1 MLCVSIHNTLHIFI
15 RGAMAK
21 RFSFMVFAF
30 MVALFGTIIFPY
42 NTQTTNA
49 LSIKDSNIV
58 YNSID
63 KLIEIEEN
71 KVLNITETI
80 TLTYKK
86 SGINVGLS
94 RHISRTNKVTR
105 IVNGDKIA
113 KTYVHTLKLESVTMN
128 GEDEYSF
135 VERDG
140 DYYVINIG
148 AAGDYKSAGQ
158 YVYEI
163 NYTYDLGEDFISSFD
178 DFTFD
183 LMDYDYLTSVENF
196 SATIK
201 LPKLASDILDNLTF
215 RTNDFEGLGHEAVNL
230 NVSSEIDENGTTKS
244 VLRLNMQD
252 IPAQT
257 GLTIQLLLP
266 HNFFDTNFVPH
277 PLYYVTIAVS
287 IVAVIGIILLLLS
300 HKFHKKE
307 IVTVEFYP
315 PKNCSAIDVAKIYR
329 GKAKPKDFTALILEW
344 ASKKLIKIELVDKK
358 TVKLVKLQDFPKI
371 ENIPDELVK
380 SKLNE
385 HELFDAFFAGG
396 DTFVAKKNKVIKN
409 TKLAEAS
416 RKIYKQEDETKKNSF
431 ILRMAV
437 SILAVLP
444 ILFQIIWYN
453 AFVGGA
459 FFYLIILIFPII
471 ALLVLTY
478 TPIPWWFKLIWCS
491 FFGGLP
497 LGMMISFMFIPYDFL
512 YLSIITALILIVGF
526 CLAPLV
532 KVFTKFE
539 RSMQGKV
546 IGFKNFL
553 KVAELDKLNAL
564 VQDDPEYFYH
574 ILPYCYIFNLTDK
587 MEEKFKAL
595 NVENPDYLNGNS
607 TAIVAGCIGSV
618 ITHRIVGFSSSSSSS
633 SFRGGGGR
641 RGSSGGGAGGG
652 GARGR

>member
-1 MLCVSIHNTLHIFI
+1 
-15 RGAMAK
+15 MAK
-21 RFSFMVFAF
+21 RLCLVIFVFMI
-30 MVALFGTIIFPY
+30 ALFGTIIFPY

-63 KLIEIEEN
+63 KLIEVGED

-80 TLTYKK
+80 VLTYKN

-94 RHISRTNKVTR
+94 RHISRLNKVTR
-105 IVNGDKIA
+105 IVNGDKIS
-113 KTYVHTLKLESVTMN
+113 KTYVHTLKLESVSMN
-128 GEDEYSF
+128 GEEEYSF
-135 VERDG
+135 VEREG
-140 DYYVINIG
+140 DYYIINIG
-148 AAGDYKSAGQ
+148 ADGDYKSEGQ

-163 NYTYDLGEDFISSFD
+163 KYTYDLGEDFISSFD

-196 SATIK
+196 SATII
-201 LPKLASDILDNLTF
+201 LPALEGDFLDNLSF

-230 NVSSEIDENGTTKS
+230 DVSSLIDENGFTKS
-244 VLRLNMQD
+244 VLKLSMRD
-252 IPAQT
+252 IPAQA

-266 HNFFDTNFVPH
+266 NNFFDTNYLPH

-315 PKNCSAIDVAKIYR
+315 PKNCSAIDVAKVYR
-329 GKAKPKDFTALILEW
+329 GKVRAKDFTALILEW

-416 RKIYKQEDETKKNSF
+416 RKIYKQDDETKKNSF

-453 AFVGGA
+453 VFVGGA

-471 ALLVLTY
+471 ALIVLTY
-478 TPIPWWFKLIWCS
+478 TPIPWWFKILWCGL
-491 FFGGLP
+491 FGGAP
-497 LGMMISFMFIPYDFL
+497 LVIMIYSMLIPYDFL
-512 YLSIITALILIVGF
+512 YLSIITAVILIVGF

-595 NVENPDYLNGNS
+595 NIEYPEYLNGNS
-607 TAIVAGCIGSV
+607 TVIVAGCIGSV
-618 ITHRIVGFSSSSSSS
+618 ITRRISSSSSSSSS

>member
-1 MLCVSIHNTLHIFI
+1 
-15 RGAMAK
+15 MAK
-21 RFSFMVFAF
+21 RLCLVIFVFMI
-30 MVALFGTIIFPY
+30 ALFSSIIFPF
-42 NTQTTNA
+42 NTVNA

-63 KLIEIEEN
+63 KLIEVGED

-80 TLTYKK
+80 VLTYKN

-94 RHISRTNKVTR
+94 RHISRLNKVTR
-105 IVNGDKIA
+105 IVNGDKIS

-128 GEDEYSF
+128 GEEEYSF
-135 VERDG
+135 VEREG
-140 DYYVINIG
+140 DYYIINIG
-148 AAGDYKSAGQ
+148 ADGDYKSEGQ

-163 NYTYDLGEDFISSFD
+163 KYTYDLGEDFISSFD

-196 SATIK
+196 SATII
-201 LPKLASDILDNLTF
+201 LPALEGDFLDNLSF

-252 IPAQT
+252 IPAQA

-266 HNFFDTNFVPH
+266 NNFFDTNFVPH

-329 GKAKPKDFTALILEW
+329 GKVKPKDFTALILEW
-344 ASKKLIKIELVDKK
+344 ASKKLIKIELVYKK
-358 TVKLVKLQDFPKI
+358 TVKLVKLQDFPVI
-371 ENIPDELVK
+371 ENVSDELLNG
-380 SKLNE
+380 KLNE
-385 HELFDAFFAGG
+385 KNLFEAFFANS
-396 DTFVAKKNKVIKN
+396 DTFVAKKNVAIKN
-409 TKLAEAS
+409 TKLAMAS
-416 RKIYKQEDETKKNSF
+416 RKIYKQDESVTKKCLL
-431 ILRMAV
+431 LRLAV
-437 SILAVLP
+437 SVLAVLP
-444 ILFQIIWYN
+444 IFFLIIWYED
-453 AFVGGA
+453 FVGGA
-459 FFYLIILIFPII
+459 FLNFIILIFPII
-471 ALLVLTY
+471 ALIVLTY
-478 TPIPWWFKLIWCS
+478 TPIPWWFKILWCGL
-491 FFGGLP
+491 FGGAP
-497 LGMMISFMFIPYDFL
+497 LVIMIYSMLIPYDFL
-512 YLSIITALILIVGF
+512 YLSIITATIFIVGF
-526 CLAPLV
+526 CIAPLV
-532 KVFTKFE
+532 KVFTEFE

-595 NVENPDYLNGNS
+595 NIEYPEYLNGNS
-607 TAIVAGCIGSV
+607 TVIVAGCIGSV
-618 ITHRIVGFSSSSSSS
+618 ITRRISSSSSSSSS

>member
-1 MLCVSIHNTLHIFI
+1 
-15 RGAMAK
+15 MAK
-21 RFSFMVFAF
+21 RLCLVIFVFMI
-30 MVALFGTIIFPY
+30 ALFSSIIFPF
-42 NTQTTNA
+42 NTVNA

-63 KLIEIEEN
+63 KLIEVGED
-71 KVLNITETI
+71 KVLKITETI
-80 TLTYKK
+80 VLTYKN

-94 RHISRTNKVTR
+94 RHISRLNKVTR
-105 IVNGDKIA
+105 IVNGDKIS

-128 GEDEYSF
+128 GEEEYSF
-135 VERDG
+135 VEREG
-140 DYYVINIG
+140 DYYIINIG
-148 AAGDYKSAGQ
+148 ADGDYKSEGQ

-163 NYTYDLGEDFISSFD
+163 KYTYDLGEDFISSFD

-196 SATIK
+196 SATII
-201 LPKLASDILDNLTF
+201 LPALEGDFLDNLSF

-230 NVSSEIDENGTTKS
+230 DVSSLIDENGFTKS
-244 VLRLNMQD
+244 VLKLSMWD
-252 IPAQT
+252 IPAQA

-266 HNFFDTNFVPH
+266 NNFFDTNYLPP

-315 PKNCSAIDVAKIYR
+315 PKNCSAIDVAKVYR
-329 GKAKPKDFTALILEW
+329 GKVRAKDFTALILEW
-344 ASKKLIKIELVDKK
+344 ASKKLIKIELIDKK
-358 TVKLVKLQDFPKI
+358 TVKLVKLQDFPMI
-371 ENIPDELVK
+371 ENVSDELLNG
-380 SKLNE
+380 KLNE
-385 HELFDAFFAGG
+385 KNLFEAFFANS
-396 DTFVAKKNKVIKN
+396 DTFVAKKDVAIKN
-409 TKLAEAS
+409 TKLAMAS
-416 RKIYKQEDETKKNSF
+416 RKIYKQDESVTKKCLL
-431 ILRMAV
+431 LRLAV
-437 SILAVLP
+437 SVLAVLP
-444 ILFQIIWYN
+444 IFFLIIWYED
-453 AFVGGA
+453 FVGGA
-459 FFYLIILIFPII
+459 FLNFIILIFPII
-471 ALLVLTY
+471 ALIVLTY
-478 TPIPWWFKLIWCS
+478 TPIPWWFKILWCGL
-491 FFGGLP
+491 FGGAP
-497 LGMMISFMFIPYDFL
+497 LGIMIYSMLIPYDFL
-512 YLSIITALILIVGF
+512 YLSIITTIIFIVGF
-526 CLAPLV
+526 CIAPLV
-532 KVFTKFE
+532 KVFTEFE
-539 RSMQGKV
+539 RSMRGKV

-553 KVAELDKLNAL
+553 KVAELDRLNML

-595 NVENPDYLNGNS
+595 NIEYPEYLNGNS

-618 ITHRIVGFSSSSSSS
+618 ITRRISSSSSSSSS

>member
-1 MLCVSIHNTLHIFI
+1 
-15 RGAMAK
+15 MAK
-21 RFSFMVFAF
+21 RLCLVIFVFMI
-30 MVALFGTIIFPY
+30 ALFGTIIFPF
-42 NTQTTNA
+42 NTVNA

-63 KLIEIEEN
+63 KLIEVGED

-80 TLTYKK
+80 VLTYKN

-94 RHISRTNKVTR
+94 RHISRLNKVTR
-105 IVNGDKIA
+105 IVNGDKIS

-128 GEDEYSF
+128 GEEEYSF
-135 VERDG
+135 VEREG
-140 DYYVINIG
+140 DYYIINIG
-148 AAGDYKSAGQ
+148 ADGDYKSEGQ

-163 NYTYDLGEDFISSFD
+163 KYTYDLGEDFISSFD

-196 SATIK
+196 SATII
-201 LPKLASDILDNLTF
+201 LPALEGDFLDNLSF

-252 IPAQT
+252 IPAQA

-266 HNFFDTNFVPH
+266 NNFFDTNFVPH

-315 PKNCSAIDVAKIYR
+315 PKNCSAIDVAKVYR
-329 GKAKPKDFTALILEW
+329 GKVRAKDFTALILEW

-358 TVKLVKLQDFPKI
+358 TVKLVKLQDFPVI
-371 ENIPDELVK
+371 ENVSDELLNG
-380 SKLNE
+380 KLNE
-385 HELFDAFFAGG
+385 KNLFEAFFANS
-396 DTFVAKKNKVIKN
+396 DTFVAKKNVAIKN
-409 TKLAEAS
+409 TKLAMAS
-416 RKIYKQEDETKKNSF
+416 RKNKQDESVTKKCLL
-431 ILRMAV
+431 LRLAV
-437 SILAVLP
+437 SVLAVLP
-444 ILFQIIWYN
+444 IFFLIIWYE

-459 FFYLIILIFPII
+459 FLNFIILIFPII
-471 ALLVLTY
+471 ALMVLTY
-478 TPIPWWFKLIWCS
+478 TPIPWWFKILWCGL
-491 FFGGLP
+491 FGGAP
-497 LGMMISFMFIPYDFL
+497 LGMMIYSMLIPYDFL
-512 YLSIITALILIVGF
+512 YLSIITTIIFIAGF

-532 KVFTKFE
+532 KVFTEFE
-539 RSMQGKV
+539 RSMRGKV

-553 KVAELDKLNAL
+553 KVAELDRLNML

-595 NVENPDYLNGNS
+595 NIEYPEYLNGNS

-618 ITHRIVGFSSSSSSS
+618 ITRRISSSSSSSSS

-641 RGSSGGGAGGG
+641 RGSTGGGAGGG

>member
-1 MLCVSIHNTLHIFI
+1 MLCVSIHNTPHIFI

-30 MVALFGTIIFPY
+30 MIALFSSIIFPF
-42 NTQTTNA
+42 NTVNA

-63 KLIEIEEN
+63 KLIEVGEG

-80 TLTYKK
+80 VLTYKN

-94 RHISRTNKVTR
+94 RHISRLNKVTR
-105 IVNGDKIA
+105 IVNGDKIS

-128 GEDEYSF
+128 GEEEYSF
-135 VERDG
+135 VEREG
-140 DYYVINIG
+140 DYYIINIG
-148 AAGDYKSAGQ
+148 ADGDYKSEGQ

-163 NYTYDLGEDFISSFD
+163 NYTYNLGEDFISSFD

-196 SATIK
+196 SATII
-201 LPKLASDILDNLTF
+201 LPALEGDFLDNLSF

-230 NVSSEIDENGTTKS
+230 DVSSQIDENGFTKS
-244 VLRLNMQD
+244 VLKLSMRD

-266 HNFFDTNFVPH
+266 NNFFDTNYLPH

-315 PKNCSAIDVAKIYR
+315 PKNCSAIDVAKVYR
-329 GKAKPKDFTALILEW
+329 GKVRAKDFTALILEW
-344 ASKKLIKIELVDKK
+344 ASKKLIKIELIDKK
-358 TVKLVKLQDFPKI
+358 TVKLVKLQDFPMI

-385 HELFDAFFAGG
+385 HELFDAFFANG

-416 RKIYKQEDETKKNSF
+416 RKICKQDDETKKNSF

-444 ILFQIIWYN
+444 IFFQIIWYN

-497 LGMMISFMFIPYDFL
+497 LGMMLSFMFIPYDFL
-512 YLSIITALILIVGF
+512 YFSIITAVILIVGF

-595 NVENPDYLNGNS
+595 NIEYPEYLNGNS
-607 TAIVAGCIGSV
+607 TVIVAGCIGSV
-618 ITHRIVGFSSSSSSS
+618 ITRRISSSSSSSSS

>member
-1 MLCVSIHNTLHIFI
+1 
-15 RGAMAK
+15 MAK
-21 RFSFMVFAF
+21 RLCLVIFVFMI
-30 MVALFGTIIFPY
+30 ALFSSIIFPF
-42 NTQTTNA
+42 NTVNA

-63 KLIEIEEN
+63 KLIEVGED

-80 TLTYKK
+80 VLTYKN

-94 RHISRTNKVTR
+94 RHISRLNKVTR
-105 IVNGDKIA
+105 IVNGDKIS
-113 KTYVHTLKLESVTMN
+113 KTYVHTLKLESVSMN
-128 GEDEYSF
+128 GEKEYSF
-135 VERDG
+135 VEREG
-140 DYYVINIG
+140 DYYIINIG
-148 AAGDYKSAGQ
+148 ADGDYKSEGQ

-163 NYTYDLGEDFISSFD
+163 KYTYDLGEDFISSFD

-196 SATIK
+196 SATII
-201 LPKLASDILDNLTF
+201 LPALEGDFLDNLSF

-230 NVSSEIDENGTTKS
+230 DVSSLIDENGFTKS
-244 VLRLNMQD
+244 VLKLSMRD
-252 IPAQT
+252 IPAQA

-266 HNFFDTNFVPH
+266 NNFFDTNFVPH

-329 GKAKPKDFTALILEW
+329 GKVKPKDFTALILEW

-358 TVKLVKLQDFPKI
+358 TVKLVKLQDFPMI
-371 ENIPDELVK
+371 ENVSDELLNG
-380 SKLNE
+380 KLNE
-385 HELFDAFFAGG
+385 KNLFEAFFANS
-396 DTFVAKKNKVIKN
+396 DTFVAKKNVAIKN
-409 TKLAEAS
+409 TKLAMAS
-416 RKIYKQEDETKKNSF
+416 RKIYKQDESVTKKCLL
-431 ILRMAV
+431 LRLAV
-437 SILAVLP
+437 SVLAVLP
-444 ILFQIIWYN
+444 IFFLIIWYET
-453 AFVGGA
+453 FVGGV
-459 FFYLIILIFPII
+459 FLNFIILIFPII
-471 ALLVLTY
+471 ALIVLTY
-478 TPIPWWFKLIWCS
+478 TPIPWWFKILWCGL
-491 FFGGLP
+491 FGGAP
-497 LGMMISFMFIPYDFL
+497 LVIMIYSMLIPYDFL
-512 YLSIITALILIVGF
+512 YLSIITAVILIVGF

-595 NVENPDYLNGNS
+595 NIEYPEYLNGNS

-618 ITHRIVGFSSSSSSS
+618 ITRRISSSSSSSSS

>member
-1 MLCVSIHNTLHIFI
+1 
-15 RGAMAK
+15 MAK
-21 RFSFMVFAF
+21 RLCLVIFVFMI
-30 MVALFGTIIFPY
+30 ALFGTIIFPY

-63 KLIEIEEN
+63 KLIEVGED

-80 TLTYKK
+80 VLTYKN

-94 RHISRTNKVTR
+94 RHISRLNKVTR
-105 IVNGDKIA
+105 IVNGDKIS

-128 GEDEYSF
+128 GEEEYSF
-135 VERDG
+135 VEREG
-140 DYYVINIG
+140 DYYIINIG
-148 AAGDYKSAGQ
+148 ADGDYKSQGQ

-163 NYTYDLGEDFISSFD
+163 KYTYDLGEDFISSFD

-196 SATIK
+196 SATII
-201 LPKLASDILDNLTF
+201 LPALEGDFLDNLSF

-230 NVSSEIDENGTTKS
+230 DVSSQIDENGFTKS
-244 VLRLNMQD
+244 VLKLSMRD

-266 HNFFDTNFVPH
+266 NNFFDTNFVPH

-329 GKAKPKDFTALILEW
+329 GKVKPKDFTALILEW

-358 TVKLVKLQDFPKI
+358 TVKLVKLQDFPMI
-371 ENIPDELVK
+371 ENVSDELLNG
-380 SKLNE
+380 KLNE
-385 HELFDAFFAGG
+385 KNLFEAFFANS
-396 DTFVAKKNKVIKN
+396 DTFVAKKNVAIKN
-409 TKLAEAS
+409 TKLAMAS
-416 RKIYKQEDETKKNSF
+416 RKIYKQDESVTKKCLL
-431 ILRMAV
+431 LRLAV
-437 SILAVLP
+437 SVLAVLP
-444 ILFQIIWYN
+444 IFFLIIWYE

-459 FFYLIILIFPII
+459 FLNFIILIFPII
-471 ALLVLTY
+471 ALMVLTY
-478 TPIPWWFKLIWCS
+478 TPIPWWFKILWCGL
-491 FFGGLP
+491 FGGAP
-497 LGMMISFMFIPYDFL
+497 LVIMIYSMLIPYDFL
-512 YLSIITALILIVGF
+512 YLSIITATIFIAGF
-526 CLAPLV
+526 CIAPLV
-532 KVFTKFE
+532 KVFTEFE